1 MDVLN
6 QDKLILF
13 FLFIVPGFIS
23 LKIYNLLQ
31 PSTYIESS
39 KLVIEAVT
47 YSGINYA
54 FLAIPIYFVE
64 KMQLINSSAFLYY
77 LFYLVVFI
85 IFPVTLPFIFLRIRK
100 SKWCSKLPHPT
111 GKAWDY
117 VFQKAPECWVK
128 IKLKDGTI
136 IGGAYSEGSFASSSP
151 EPMQL
156 YLNEHWVMNADEGFE
171 RPINST
177 AGILILSSDIVTVE
191 FFKMDPVYEE

>member
-31 PSTYIESS
+31 PSNYIESS
-39 KLVIEAVT
+39 KLIIEAVT

-54 FLAIPIYFVE
+54 FLAIPIYLIE
-64 KMQLINSSAFLYY
+64 KHQVIDNNAFFYYVFY
-77 LFYLVVFI
+77 LFVFI
-85 IFPVTLPFIFLRIRK
+85 IFPVVLPFLFLIVRK

-117 VFQKAPECWVK
+117 FFQKAPECWVK
-128 IKLKDGTI
+128 VKLKDGTI
-136 IGGAYSEGSFASSSP
+136 IGGSYSGDAFASSSP

-156 YLNEHWVMNADEGFE
+156 YLSERWIMNDDEGFE
-171 RPINST
+171 RPVNSS
-177 AGILILSSDIVTVE
+177 AGILILSSDIVTIE
-191 FFKMDPVYEE
+191 FFKMEPISEE